1 MNKKVE
7 KAPVS
12 KKEQTKEQKKTTIS
26 VRTKVN
32 GYLLEVNDEGY
43 TFFDVQKLQE
53 GMFIHVGLERLE
65 AMTKEEIDIMMAA
78 TKDGSLVKQL
88 QAEVTAL
95 KAEIAEQ
102 KKLIRDQKR
111 EIKELK
117 RELKMED

>member
-1 MNKKVE
+1 MFKNNQNKQE
-7 KAPVS
+7 RM
-12 KKEQTKEQKKTTIS
+12 ILS

-43 TFFDVQKLQE
+43 MFFDVQKLLA
-53 GMFIHVGLERLE
+53 GMFLHVGMERLE

-78 TKDGSLVKQL
+78 TKDGSLVKRL
-88 QAEVTAL
+88 QAEVMTL

>member
-1 MNKKVE
+1 MVKNEQNKRE
-7 KAPVS
+7 RM
-12 KKEQTKEQKKTTIS
+12 ILS

-43 TFFDVQKLQE
+43 MFFDVRKLLA
-53 GMFIHVGLERLE
+53 GMFLHVGMERLE

-78 TKDGSLVKQL
+78 TKDGSLMKQL

>member
-1 MNKKVE
+1 MVKNEQNKQE
-7 KAPVS
+7 RM
-12 KKEQTKEQKKTTIS
+12 ILS

-43 TFFDVQKLQE
+43 MFFDVRKLLA
-53 GMFIHVGLERLE
+53 GMFLHVGMERLE

-78 TKDGSLVKQL
+78 TKDGPLVKQL
-88 QAEVTAL
+88 QAEVMTL

-102 KKLIRDQKR
+102 KKQIKDQKR

>member
-1 MNKKVE
+1 MVKNEQNKQE
-7 KAPVS
+7 RM
-12 KKEQTKEQKKTTIS
+12 ILS

-43 TFFDVQKLQE
+43 MFFDVRKLLA
-53 GMFIHVGLERLE
+53 GMFLHVGMERLE

-111 EIKELK
+111 EIKDLK

>member
-1 MNKKVE
+1 MVKNEQNKQE
-7 KAPVS
+7 RM
-12 KKEQTKEQKKTTIS
+12 ILS

-43 TFFDVQKLQE
+43 MFFDVRKLLA
-53 GMFIHVGLERLE
+53 GMFLHVGMERLE

-88 QAEVTAL
+88 QAEVMTL

-102 KKLIRDQKR
+102 KKLIRNQKR
-111 EIKELK
+111 EIKDLK
-117 RELKMED
+117 RELKMEE

>member
-1 MNKKVE
+1 MVKNEQNKQE
-7 KAPVS
+7 RM
-12 KKEQTKEQKKTTIS
+12 ILS

-43 TFFDVQKLQE
+43 MFFDVRKLLA
-53 GMFIHVGLERLE
+53 GMFLHVGMERLE

-78 TKDGSLVKQL
+78 TKDESLVKQL

>member
-1 MNKKVE
+1 MVKNEQNKQE
-7 KAPVS
+7 RMI
-12 KKEQTKEQKKTTIS
+12 IS

-43 TFFDVQKLQE
+43 MFFDVRKLLA
-53 GMFIHVGLERLE
+53 GMFLHVGMERLE

-78 TKDGSLVKQL
+78 TKDGSLVKRL
-88 QAEVTAL
+88 QAEVMTL

>member
-1 MNKKVE
+1 MVKNEQNKQE
-7 KAPVS
+7 RM
-12 KKEQTKEQKKTTIS
+12 ILS

-32 GYLLEVNDEGY
+32 GYLLEVTDEGY
-43 TFFDVQKLQE
+43 MFFDVRKLLA
-53 GMFIHVGLERLE
+53 GMFLHVGMERLE

>member
-1 MNKKVE
+1 MVKNEQNKQE
-7 KAPVS
+7 RM
-12 KKEQTKEQKKTTIS
+12 ILS

-43 TFFDVQKLQE
+43 MFFDVQKLLA
-53 GMFIHVGLERLE
+53 GMFLHVGMERLE
-65 AMTKEEIDIMMAA
+65 AMTKDEIDIMMAA
-78 TKDGSLVKQL
+78 TKDGSLVKRL
-88 QAEVTAL
+88 QAEVMTL

>member
-1 MNKKVE
+1 MVKNEQNKRE
-7 KAPVS
+7 RM
-12 KKEQTKEQKKTTIS
+12 ILS

-43 TFFDVQKLQE
+43 MFFDVRKLLA
-53 GMFIHVGLERLE
+53 GMFLHVGMERLE

-102 KKLIRDQKR
+102 KKLIKDQKR
-111 EIKELK
+111 ENKELK

>member
-1 MNKKVE
+1 MVKNEQNKQE
-7 KAPVS
+7 RM
-12 KKEQTKEQKKTTIS
+12 ILS

-43 TFFDVQKLQE
+43 MFFDVRKLLA
-53 GMFIHVGLERLE
+53 GMFLHVGMERLE

-78 TKDGSLVKQL
+78 TKDGSLVKRL
-88 QAEVTAL
+88 QAEVMAL

-102 KKLIRDQKR
+102 KKQIKDQKR

-117 RELKMED
+117 RELKIED

>member
-1 MNKKVE
+1 MVKNEQNKQE
-7 KAPVS
+7 RM
-12 KKEQTKEQKKTTIS
+12 ILS

-43 TFFDVQKLQE
+43 MFFDVRKLLA
-53 GMFIHVGLERLE
+53 GMFLHVGMERLE

-102 KKLIRDQKR
+102 KKLIRNQKR
-111 EIKELK
+111 EIKDLK

>member
-1 MNKKVE
+1 MK
-7 KAPVS
+7 
-12 KKEQTKEQKKTTIS
+12 KKEIMNEEVMAQKKTTIS

-43 TFFDVQKLQE
+43 MFFDVRKLLA

-78 TKDGSLVKQL
+78 TKDGSLVKRL
-88 QAEVTAL
+88 QAEVMTL

-102 KKLIRDQKR
+102 KKQIKDQKR

>member
-12 KKEQTKEQKKTTIS
+12 KMEQTNEQKMTTIS

-43 TFFDVQKLQE
+43 MFFDVQKLLA
-53 GMFIHVGLERLE
+53 GMFINVGMERLQE
-65 AMTKEEIDIMMAA
+65 MTKEEIDIMMAA

-88 QAEVTAL
+88 QTEVTAL

-102 KKLIRDQKR
+102 KKLIRNQKR
-111 EIKELK
+111 EIKDLK

>member
-1 MNKKVE
+1 MK
-7 KAPVS
+7 
-12 KKEQTKEQKKTTIS
+12 KKEIMNEEVMAQKKTTIS

-43 TFFDVQKLQE
+43 MFFDVRKLLA
-53 GMFIHVGLERLE
+53 GMFLHVGMERLE

-78 TKDGSLVKQL
+78 TKDGSLVKRL
-88 QAEVTAL
+88 QAEVMAL

-102 KKLIRDQKR
+102 KKQIKDQKR

-117 RELKMED
+117 RELKIED

>member
-1 MNKKVE
+1 MVKNEQNKQE
-7 KAPVS
+7 RM
-12 KKEQTKEQKKTTIS
+12 ILS

-43 TFFDVQKLQE
+43 IFFDVRKLLA
-53 GMFIHVGLERLE
+53 GMFLHVGMERLE

-78 TKDGSLVKQL
+78 TKDGSLVKRL
-88 QAEVTAL
+88 QAEVMTL

>member
-1 MNKKVE
+1 MVKNEQNKQE
-7 KAPVS
+7 RM
-12 KKEQTKEQKKTTIS
+12 ILS

-43 TFFDVQKLQE
+43 MFFDVRKLLA
-53 GMFIHVGLERLE
+53 GMFLHVGMERLE

-88 QAEVTAL
+88 QAEVMTL

-102 KKLIRDQKR
+102 KKQIKDQKR

>member
-1 MNKKVE
+1 MVKNEQNKQE
-7 KAPVS
+7 RM
-12 KKEQTKEQKKTTIS
+12 ILS

-43 TFFDVQKLQE
+43 MFFDVRKLLA
-53 GMFIHVGLERLE
+53 GMFLHVGMERLE
-65 AMTKEEIDIMMAA
+65 AMTKEEIDIMMVA
-78 TKDGSLVKQL
+78 TKDGSLVKRL
-88 QAEVTAL
+88 QAEVMAL

-102 KKLIRDQKR
+102 KKQIKDQKR

>member
-1 MNKKVE
+1 MVKNEQNKQE
-7 KAPVS
+7 RM
-12 KKEQTKEQKKTTIS
+12 ILS

-43 TFFDVQKLQE
+43 MFFDVRKLLA
-53 GMFIHVGLERLE
+53 GMFLHVGMERLE

-78 TKDGSLVKQL
+78 TKDGSLVKRL
-88 QAEVTAL
+88 QAEVMTL

-102 KKLIRDQKR
+102 KKQIKDQKR

>member
-1 MNKKVE
+1 MK
-7 KAPVS
+7 
-12 KKEQTKEQKKTTIS
+12 KKEIMNEEVMAQKKTTIS
-26 VRTKVN
+26 VRTKAN

-43 TFFDVQKLQE
+43 IFFDVRKLLA
-53 GMFIHVGLERLE
+53 GMFLHVGMERLE

-78 TKDGSLVKQL
+78 TKDGSLVKRL
-88 QAEVTAL
+88 QAEVMTL

>member
-1 MNKKVE
+1 MVKNEQNKQE
-7 KAPVS
+7 RM
-12 KKEQTKEQKKTTIS
+12 ILS

-32 GYLLEVNDEGY
+32 GYLLEVNDDGY
-43 TFFDVQKLQE
+43 MFFDVRKLLA
-53 GMFIHVGLERLE
+53 GMFLHVGMERLE

>member
-1 MNKKVE
+1 MFKNNQNKQE
-7 KAPVS
+7 RM
-12 KKEQTKEQKKTTIS
+12 ILS
-26 VRTKVN
+26 VRTKVK

-43 TFFDVQKLQE
+43 IFFDVRKLLA
-53 GMFIHVGLERLE
+53 GMFLHVGMERLE

-78 TKDGSLVKQL
+78 TKDGSLVKQF

-102 KKLIRDQKR
+102 KKLIRNQKR
-111 EIKELK
+111 EIKDLK

>member
-1 MNKKVE
+1 MVKNEQNKQE
-7 KAPVS
+7 RM
-12 KKEQTKEQKKTTIS
+12 ILS

-43 TFFDVQKLQE
+43 MFFDVRKLLA
-53 GMFIHVGLERLE
+53 GMFLHVGMERLE

>member
-12 KKEQTKEQKKTTIS
+12 KMEQTNEQKMTTIS

-43 TFFDVQKLQE
+43 MFFDVQKLLA
-53 GMFIHVGLERLE
+53 GMFIHVGMERLQE
-65 AMTKEEIDIMMAA
+65 MTKEEIDIMMAA

-95 KAEIAEQ
+95 KAEIVEQ
-102 KKLIRDQKR
+102 KKLIRNQKR
-111 EIKELK
+111 EIKDLK

>member
-1 MNKKVE
+1 MFKNEQNKQE
-7 KAPVS
+7 RM
-12 KKEQTKEQKKTTIS
+12 ILS

-32 GYLLEVNDEGY
+32 GYLLEMNDEGY
-43 TFFDVQKLQE
+43 MFFDVRKLLA
-53 GMFIHVGLERLE
+53 GMFLHVGMERLE

>member
-1 MNKKVE
+1 MVKNEQNKQE
-7 KAPVS
+7 RM
-12 KKEQTKEQKKTTIS
+12 ILS
-26 VRTKVN
+26 VRTKAN

-43 TFFDVQKLQE
+43 MFFDVRKLLA
-53 GMFIHVGLERLE
+53 GMFLHVGMERLE

-78 TKDGSLVKQL
+78 TKDGSLVKRL
-88 QAEVTAL
+88 QAEVMTL

>member
-1 MNKKVE
+1 MVKNEQNKQE
-7 KAPVS
+7 RM
-12 KKEQTKEQKKTTIS
+12 ILS

-32 GYLLEVNDEGY
+32 GYLLEVNDEDY
-43 TFFDVQKLQE
+43 MFFDVQKLLA
-53 GMFIHVGLERLE
+53 GMFLHVGMERLE

-117 RELKMED
+117 RELKIED

>member
-1 MNKKVE
+1 MVKNEQNKQE
-7 KAPVS
+7 RM
-12 KKEQTKEQKKTTIS
+12 ILS

-43 TFFDVQKLQE
+43 IFFDVRKLLA
-53 GMFIHVGLERLE
+53 GMFIHVGMERLE

>member
-1 MNKKVE
+1 MVKNEQNKRE
-7 KAPVS
+7 RM
-12 KKEQTKEQKKTTIS
+12 ILS

-43 TFFDVQKLQE
+43 MFFDVRKLLA
-53 GMFIHVGLERLE
+53 GMFLHVGMERLE

>member
-1 MNKKVE
+1 MVKNEQNKQE
-7 KAPVS
+7 RM
-12 KKEQTKEQKKTTIS
+12 ILS

-43 TFFDVQKLQE
+43 MFFDVRKLLA
-53 GMFIHVGLERLE
+53 GMFLHVGMERLE

-78 TKDGSLVKQL
+78 TKDGSLGKRL
-88 QAEVTAL
+88 QAEVMAL

-102 KKLIRDQKR
+102 KKQIKDQKR

-117 RELKMED
+117 RELKIED

>member
-1 MNKKVE
+1 MKMRENMNEEV
-7 KAPVS
+7 
-12 KKEQTKEQKKTTIS
+12 KEQKKTTIS

-43 TFFDVQKLQE
+43 MFFDIRKLLE
-53 GMFIHVGLERLE
+53 GMFIHVGMERLE

-78 TKDGSLVKQL
+78 TKDGSLVRQL

-95 KAEIAEQ
+95 KAERAEQ

>member
-1 MNKKVE
+1 MVKNNQNKRE
-7 KAPVS
+7 RM
-12 KKEQTKEQKKTTIS
+12 ILS

-43 TFFDVQKLQE
+43 MFFDVRKLLA
-53 GMFIHVGLERLE
+53 GMFLHVGMERLE

-102 KKLIRDQKR
+102 KKLIKDQKR

>member
-1 MNKKVE
+1 MVKNEQNKQE
-7 KAPVS
+7 RM
-12 KKEQTKEQKKTTIS
+12 ILS

-43 TFFDVQKLQE
+43 MFFDVRKLLA
-53 GMFIHVGLERLE
+53 GMFLHVGMERLE

-78 TKDGSLVKQL
+78 TKDGSLVKRL
-88 QAEVTAL
+88 QAEVMTL

>member
-1 MNKKVE
+1 MFKNNQNKQE
-7 KAPVS
+7 RM
-12 KKEQTKEQKKTTIS
+12 ILS

-43 TFFDVQKLQE
+43 MFFDVRKLLA
-53 GMFIHVGLERLE
+53 GMFLHVGMERLE

-78 TKDGSLVKQL
+78 TKDGSLVKRL
-88 QAEVTAL
+88 QAEVMTL

>member
-1 MNKKVE
+1 MVKNEQNKRE
-7 KAPVS
+7 RM
-12 KKEQTKEQKKTTIS
+12 ILS

-43 TFFDVQKLQE
+43 MFFDVRKLLA
-53 GMFIHVGLERLE
+53 GMFLHVGMERLE

-102 KKLIRDQKR
+102 KKLIKDQKR

>member
-1 MNKKVE
+1 MVKNEQNKQE
-7 KAPVS
+7 RM
-12 KKEQTKEQKKTTIS
+12 ILS

-43 TFFDVQKLQE
+43 MFFDVQKLLA
-53 GMFIHVGLERLE
+53 GMFLHVGMERLE

-78 TKDGSLVKQL
+78 TKDGSLVKRL
-88 QAEVTAL
+88 QAEVMTL

>member
-1 MNKKVE
+1 MVKNEQNKQE
-7 KAPVS
+7 RM
-12 KKEQTKEQKKTTIS
+12 ILS

-43 TFFDVQKLQE
+43 MFFDVRKLLA
-53 GMFIHVGLERLE
+53 GMFLHVGMERLE

-78 TKDGSLVKQL
+78 TKDGSLVKRL
-88 QAEVTAL
+88 QAEVMAL

-102 KKLIRDQKR
+102 KKQIKDQKR
-111 EIKELK
+111 EIKDLK

>member
-1 MNKKVE
+1 MVKNEQNKQE
-7 KAPVS
+7 RM
-12 KKEQTKEQKKTTIS
+12 ILS

-43 TFFDVQKLQE
+43 MFFDVRKLLA
-53 GMFIHVGLERLE
+53 GMFLHVGMERLE

-78 TKDGSLVKQL
+78 TNDGSLVKQL